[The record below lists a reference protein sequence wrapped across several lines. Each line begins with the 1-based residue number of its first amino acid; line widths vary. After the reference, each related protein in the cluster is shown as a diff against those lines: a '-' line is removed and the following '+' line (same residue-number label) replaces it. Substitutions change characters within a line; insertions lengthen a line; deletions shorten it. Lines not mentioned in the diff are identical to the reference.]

1 MAKRK
6 VSPIGAVPA
15 AAPPGGMSLPSRPRG
30 TSASDEEVFALFATV
45 RTLNR
50 RIKTTQ
56 IATNQRGNPPLS
68 EADLEA
74 LFIIGEFGT
83 CTAGHLARTLCVPA
97 TTATTI
103 VDRLVAR
110 KLAQRERS
118 DQDRR
123 SVWLRLTRPGERVLA
138 AAREDLLRI
147 CRTILAALD
156 PDERQVLARL
166 LQKIGTEG

>member
-1 MAKRK
+1 MAKRN
-6 VSPIGAVPA
+6 AARPA
-15 AAPPGGMSLPSRPRG
+15 RQRPASLPVEAEPTSRLR
-30 TSASDEEVFALFATV
+30 TASASDEEVFALFATV

-56 IATNQRGNPPLS
+56 VATNQRGNPPLS

-74 LFIIGEFGT
+74 LFIIGEFGS

-103 VDRLVAR
+103 ADRLVAR
-110 KLAQRERS
+110 KLAQRSRS

-156 PDERQVLARL
+156 PDERKLLARL
-166 LQKIGTEG
+166 LQKIGTDG